1 MDTQVENRQRLPNAP
16 NTKLPFY
23 DLKARGH
30 DSIVSAPSHFY
41 KNTITASPILPSTE
55 AILQGFAAFV
65 SAVTELEELAFVAQY
80 AVDGVAERRL
90 ATATVTGLD
99 KPRTFSSQNVQV
111 ATFKSSAIDG
121 AEFDFEIKIGPQ
133 LDAPLHTTPRVSTPH
148 HHL

>member
-1 MDTQVENRQRLPNAP
+1 MEATVHSQQRLPNAP

-30 DSIVSAPSHFY
+30 DSVVPAPSHFY
-41 KNTITASPILPSTE
+41 KTSITASPVLPSTE
-55 AILQGFAAFV
+55 ELLQGFAAFV
-65 SAVTELEELAFVAQY
+65 SAVTELEELAFVAEY
-80 AVDGVAERRL
+80 AVDGVTERRL

-99 KPRTFSSQNVQV
+99 KPRVFSSQNAQV

-133 LDAPLHTTPRVSTPH
+133 VDTPPHTIPRVS
-148 HHL
+148 